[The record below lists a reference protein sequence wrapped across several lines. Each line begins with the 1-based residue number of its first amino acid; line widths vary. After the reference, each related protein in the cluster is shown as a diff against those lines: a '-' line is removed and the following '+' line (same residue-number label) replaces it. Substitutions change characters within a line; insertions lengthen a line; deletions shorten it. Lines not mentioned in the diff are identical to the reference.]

1 MNKKIYNSPI
11 VEVGM
16 TQIAYALCQPGSYTE
31 QSGDLIPA
39 NPNEGL

>member
-31 QSGDLIPA
+31 KTGDPIEA
-39 NPNEGL
+39 NPNEGI